1 VYLGTD
7 RGQAFQLCI
16 ADAAEFA
23 TSMKTVASGEHSLAD
38 AIAKYDRET
47 IERGVREVWTAN

>member
-1 VYLGTD
+1 
-7 RGQAFQLCI
+7 
-16 ADAAEFA
+16 
-23 TSMKTVASGEHSLAD
+23 MKTVASGEHSLAD